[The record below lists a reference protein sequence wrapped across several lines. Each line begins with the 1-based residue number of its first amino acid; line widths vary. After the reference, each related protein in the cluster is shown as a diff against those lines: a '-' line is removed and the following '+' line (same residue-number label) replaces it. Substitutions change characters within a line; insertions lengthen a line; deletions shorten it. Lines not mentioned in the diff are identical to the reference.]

1 MATKHFEDVIAWQQA
16 RTLTGEILSVT
27 GSLDSFRKEIELC
40 RRLQNIALDI
50 QSEIA
55 RSFAS
60 NDSTRF
66 LEGLKTALE
75 LTEVLRS
82 LLFSAADRECINL
95 RTFERLTRSIQSC
108 SAKIQELM
116 GFVKQQLRARKNAS
130 VQQTQKQ
137 PSVPREGITIRDS
150 NHSSRTAGGN
160 SQIVQ
165 DPAIR
170 TSRQPI
176 SVSSQNTDQF
186 PDEFDFFTGSGHADF
201 DPGQQDPLE

>member
-1 MATKHFEDVIAWQQA
+1 MAGKHFEDVIAWQQA

-27 GSLDSFRKEIELC
+27 GSLESFRKEPELS
-40 RRLQNIALDI
+40 RRLQNLALDI

-66 LEGLKTALE
+66 LDGLKTAME

-108 SAKIQELM
+108 AAKIQELT
-116 GFVKQQLRARKNAS
+116 GFVKQQLRARKNTS

-137 PSVPREGITIRDS
+137 PSVPREGITIRNS
-150 NHSSRTAGGN
+150 NHSGLPNSGN
-160 SQIVQ
+160 PQIVQ
-165 DPAIR
+165 NSAIR
-170 TSRQPI
+170 TPRQQADTD
-176 SVSSQNTDQF
+176 SQNTDQF
-186 PDEFDFFTGSGHADF
+186 PDEFDFFTGSGHSDF
-201 DPGQQDPLE
+201 DPGQRDSLE